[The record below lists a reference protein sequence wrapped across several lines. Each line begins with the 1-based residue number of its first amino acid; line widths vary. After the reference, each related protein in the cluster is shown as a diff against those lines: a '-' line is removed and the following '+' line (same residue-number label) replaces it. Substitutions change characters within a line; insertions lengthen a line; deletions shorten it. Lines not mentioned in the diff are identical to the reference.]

1 MIRQTALPQSLSR
14 LINEL
19 SKLPSVGEKSA
30 TRLAY
35 FILRRGMG
43 DAQRLA
49 SAIVEAAEKIG
60 LCRRCFGFAEQ
71 ELCPICQDISRAP
84 SLICVVEKP
93 ADVIALERS
102 GGFNGVY
109 HVLHGLWSPLR
120 GVQPD
125 EIKIAELVRRVADGE
140 DGGMESRVEE
150 IIIATGAT
158 VEGDATALY
167 IADTVSPYRVKV
179 TRLAQGMSKGSDLEY
194 TDEVTLN
201 QALSGRRNIG

>member
-35 FILRRGMG
+35 FILRRGIG
-43 DAQRLA
+43 DSRRLADAIMDAAQR
-49 SAIVEAAEKIG
+49 IG
-60 LCRRCFGFAEQ
+60 MCERCFGFSEEAF
-71 ELCPICQDISRAP
+71 CPICAEKSR
-84 SLICVVEKP
+84 SQNLICVVEKP
-93 ADVIALERS
+93 ADVVAMERS
-102 GGFNGVY
+102 GAFNGTY

-125 EIKIAELVRRVADGE
+125 ELKIAELIERVRRGE
-140 DGGMESRVEE
+140 EPGGDQIDE
-150 IIIATGAT
+150 IIVATGAT

-167 IADTVSPYRVKV
+167 IAEAVSPFSAKV

-201 QALSGRRNIG
+201 QALAGRRHIG

>member
-1 MIRQTALPQSLSR
+1 MIRQTALPPSLTR

-35 FILRRGMG
+35 FILKRGQG
-43 DAQRLA
+43 DSRRLA
-49 SAIVEAAEKIG
+49 TAIVEAAEKIG
-60 LCRRCFGFAEQ
+60 LCEQCFGFAE
-71 ELCPICQDISRAP
+71 ERLCPICADSSRTRG
-84 SLICVVEKP
+84 LICVVEKP

-102 GGFNGVY
+102 GGFSGLY

-125 EIKIAELVRRVADGE
+125 ELKIAELIERVRAGE
-140 DGGMESRVEE
+140 EGASAKVEE

-167 IADTVSPYRVKV
+167 IAEAISPFSTRVS
-179 TRLAQGMSKGSDLEY
+179 RLAQGMSKGSDLEY
-194 TDEVTLN
+194 TDELTIN
-201 QALSGRRNIG
+201 QALAGRRGIG

>member
-1 MIRQTALPQSLSR
+1 MIRAPGLPQSLSR

-35 FILRRGMG
+35 FILRRSKG
-43 DAQRLA
+43 DSRRLA
-49 SAIVEAAEKIG
+49 DAIVDAAEKIK
-60 LCRRCFGFAEQ
+60 LCEQCFAFAEEQ
-71 ELCPICQDISRAP
+71 LCPICADPRRS
-84 SLICVVEKP
+84 SNLICVVEKP

-102 GGFNGVY
+102 GSFNGIY

-125 EIKIAELVRRVADGE
+125 EIKLAELVKRVAEAEAAG
-140 DGGMESRVEE
+140 SPVEE
-150 IIIATGAT
+150 IIVATGAT

-167 IADTVSPYRVKV
+167 LAETVSAYSVRVS
-179 TRLAQGMSKGSDLEY
+179 RLAQGLSKGSDIEY
-194 TDEVTLN
+194 TDEVTIN
-201 QALSGRRNIG
+201 QALAGRRSIG

>member
-1 MIRQTALPQSLSR
+1 MIRQTVLPQSLSR

-35 FILRRGMG
+35 YILKRGIG
-43 DAQRLA
+43 DSRRLA
-49 SAIVEAAEKIG
+49 DAIMDASQRIG
-60 LCRRCFGFAEQ
+60 MCERCFGFSEEA
-71 ELCPICQDISRAP
+71 LCPICTEKGRSQN
-84 SLICVVEKP
+84 LICVVEKP
-93 ADVIALERS
+93 ADVVAMERS
-102 GGFNGVY
+102 GAFSGTY

-125 EIKIAELVRRVADGE
+125 ELKIAELIERVRRGE
-140 DGGMESRVEE
+140 EPGGDQIEE
-150 IIIATGAT
+150 ITGAT

-167 IADTVSPYRVKV
+167 IAEAVSPFSTKV

-201 QALSGRRNIG
+201 QALAGRRNIG